1 MAMRFAG
8 VLAAIALGVV
18 ASAGCNSSAGAAAK
32 SSRAESG
39 RLKNGA
45 PSVDALVDRFLQA
58 LRNKDKARIHD
69 LRVTEDEY
77 RSLILPGSVDEG
89 HPRWRY
95 SDQESGYLWG
105 MINQKSIY
113 TEANILAAWGGR
125 SLKLKSVKYRGGTK
139 KYADYTAYKQLSLML
154 EDDKS
159 NEDELR
165 IGSVAE
171 VDGVYKFISFVRS

>member
-1 MAMRFAG
+1 VSSRPG
-8 VLAAIALGVV
+8 VLLAAIVLGGF
-18 ASAGCNSSAGAAAK
+18 AATGCHPTTRAAT
-32 SSRAESG
+32 ENT
-39 RLKNGA
+39 RLKDGA
-45 PSVDALVDRFLQA
+45 PSVDKLVDRLMQA
-58 LRNKDKARIHD
+58 LKDKDNKKLHE

-89 HPRWRY
+89 RPRWRY
-95 SDQESGYLWG
+95 SDQESSYLWS

-125 SLKLKSVKYRGGTK
+125 PLKLRSIKYRGGTK

-154 EDDKS
+154 EDDHG

-171 VDGVYKFISFVRS
+171 VDGIYKFISFVRS